1 MGERIA
7 GVLGVKGK
15 NSKDSAARGRPK
27 AARPIKTKSTMQV
40 LIYQELRRSLMA
52 GAFMPG
58 AKVTLRSVSAQM
70 GTSVMPVRE
79 AINRLI
85 AERALEVIG
94 DRQVIV
100 PVMSAE
106 KFSEI
111 VHWRVQL
118 EGAAA
123 RAACRYVTPEI
134 IADLEAVNAQ
144 MLVAVE
150 RDQREALL
158 RLNHEFHFRI
168 YHAARS
174 TILLPMIE
182 SLWLQ
187 AGPFTYFSIPSPK
200 TLWNAKHHK
209 DILRALKSRDED
221 TAAEA
226 ISEDI
231 LSTAKFLMASG
242 HFARPPVRNIADL
255 ALEEDAA
262 EMHGI
267 GEAPR
272 SVTARALGSVM
283 RLPAEYQPPRPK
295 KARKH
300 AKHRGST
307 LNVTT

>member
-1 MGERIA
+1 MKR
-7 GVLGVKGK
+7 K
-15 NSKDSAARGRPK
+15 NSKAAAQSRRTKIAP
-27 AARPIKTKSTMQV
+27 PTKTKATMQT

-58 AKVTLRSVSAQM
+58 AKVTLRSVSAQI

-85 AERALEVIG
+85 AERALEVVG

-100 PVMSAE
+100 PVMTAE

-118 EGAAA
+118 ESEAA
-123 RAACRYVTPEI
+123 RAACRHVTPAI
-134 IADLEAVNAQ
+134 IAELETINARMVEAVDH
-144 MLVAVE
+144 
-150 RDQREALL
+150 DQRDALL
-158 RLNHEFHFRI
+158 GLNYDFHFRI
-168 YHAARS
+168 YNTAES

-209 DILRALKSRDED
+209 EILKALKNGDADS
-221 TAAEA
+221 AAEA

-231 LSTAKFLMASG
+231 LNSAKFLMSSG

-255 ALEEDAA
+255 AA
-262 EMHGI
+262 
-267 GEAPR
+267 
-272 SVTARALGSVM
+272 
-283 RLPAEYQPPRPK
+283 
-295 KARKH
+295 
-300 AKHRGST
+300 
-307 LNVTT
+307 

>member
-1 MGERIA
+1 M
-7 GVLGVKGK
+7 KSK
-15 NSKDSAARGRPK
+15 NSKGSPPDARPK
-27 AARPIKTKSTMQV
+27 AARPPKTKATMQS

-52 GAFMPG
+52 GAFMPS

-100 PVMSAE
+100 PVMTAE

-118 EGAAA
+118 ESAAA

-134 IADLEAVNAQ
+134 VADLEAVNAR
-144 MLVAVE
+144 MLEAVE
-150 RDQREALL
+150 HDRRETLL

-168 YHAARS
+168 YNAARS

-187 AGPFTYFSIPSPK
+187 AGPFTYFSTPSPK
-200 TLWNAKHHK
+200 ALWNAKHHK
-209 DILRALKSRDED
+209 DILKALKNGDED
-221 TAAEA
+221 AAAEA

-231 LSTAKFLMASG
+231 LDSAKFLMASG

-255 ALEEDAA
+255 ALEEKAA
-262 EMHGI
+262 EDYGARD
-267 GEAPR
+267 EVKTAAPGPR
-272 SVTARALGSVM
+272 MAVEV
-283 RLPAEYQPPRPK
+283 QPSRPK
-295 KARKH
+295 RSRKLV
-300 AKHRGST
+300 RTVDRVST
-307 LNVTT
+307 